1 MKEQSADVISI
12 LNAKKIRSIIDAEYV
27 DMDVHNELEYEEI
40 QRILQAR
47 TNPEILE
54 AIGG

>member
-1 MKEQSADVISI
+1 MKEQLSDVISI
-12 LNAKKIRSIIDAEYV
+12 LNAKKIRVILDVDHV
-27 DMDVHNELEYEEI
+27 DMVSHNELEYEDI

>member
-1 MKEQSADVISI
+1 MKEQVADVISI
-12 LNAKKIRSIIDAEYV
+12 LNAKKIRNIIDAEYV

>member
-1 MKEQSADVISI
+1 MNEQLADVISI